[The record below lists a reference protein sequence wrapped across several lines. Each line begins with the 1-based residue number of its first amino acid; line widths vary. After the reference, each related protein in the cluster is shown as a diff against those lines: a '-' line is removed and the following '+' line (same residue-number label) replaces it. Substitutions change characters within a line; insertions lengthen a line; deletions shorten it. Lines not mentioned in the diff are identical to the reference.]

1 MPEVRTEFQR
11 VPAIGRGGLTLRG
24 GSRILQ
30 RSVRLHGTT
39 RVRRQPARGGPIM
52 PETKPLPPQFQKHD
66 MCACFNLRKAARAV
80 TQAFDAHLQPSGLR
94 VTQLSVL
101 GALHHGG
108 PSSVSDLADRLV
120 MDRTTLTRNLQPL
133 QRRDLITL
141 GPGDD
146 RRTRRIT
153 LTDAGR
159 KAMAEAFPLWR
170 EAQREII
177 GRLGAER
184 WQATVAALG
193 EIVALTQEEG

>member
-1 MPEVRTEFQR
+1 
-11 VPAIGRGGLTLRG
+11 L
-24 GSRILQ
+24 
-30 RSVRLHGTT
+30 
-39 RVRRQPARGGPIM
+39 ARC
-52 PETKPLPPQFQKHD
+52 T
-66 MCACFNLRKAARAV
+66 A
-80 TQAFDAHLQPSGLR
+80 
-94 VTQLSVL
+94 
-101 GALHHGG
+101 GG
-108 PSSVSDLADRLV
+108 PSNVSDLAERLV

-133 QRRDLITL
+133 QRRGLITL

-170 EAQREII
+170 EAQRDII

-193 EIVALTQEEG
+193 EIVALTQEDKAGE